1 MNEKRHLDSVK
12 WVLKTKMTKFSSG
25 WGAYLGTVREVLQWP
40 ENRLTSFK
48 RAGVMVRVRSGMERY
63 MLFTLQPRAYGMLIR
78 DFGGHVD
85 AAEHPLH
92 AAVREGLEESL
103 SVLRPWL
110 QLQKV
115 GTSKVYAY
123 MDSLYVLLDIR
134 GITPAELRTRFLTAK
149 QSLSESGKPIPPE
162 LNETH
167 DFVCVPMSEIE
178 RNIQNYAPGRYEN
191 SIWSKGLWKSLKGLV
206 PIFR

>member
-1 MNEKRHLDSVK
+1 MSPRFRP
-12 WVLKTKMTKFSSG
+12 T
-25 WGAYLGTVREVLQWP
+25 WGVYLGTVNEVLQWP
-40 ENRLTSFK
+40 ESRLSAFH
-48 RAGVMVRVRSGMERY
+48 RAGVMVRLRLGLERY

-85 AAEHPLH
+85 VAEHPLH

-110 QLQKV
+110 QLRKV
-115 GTSKVYAY
+115 GASKVYAH
-123 MDSLYVLLDIR
+123 MDNLYVLLDIR
-134 GITPAELRTRFLTAK
+134 GVPPAELRARFLVAK
-149 QSLSESGKPIPPE
+149 KALHATGEPVPPE

-167 DFVCVPMSEIE
+167 DFLCVPMAEIE
-178 RNIQNYAPGRYEN
+178 KRLYTDHPGRYEE
-191 SIWSKGLWKSLKGLV
+191 SIWSKGLWKSLRGLV

>member
-1 MNEKRHLDSVK
+1 MAPR
-12 WVLKTKMTKFSSG
+12 FPYG
-25 WGAYLGTVREVLQWP
+25 WGTYLGTVNEVLQWP
-40 ENRLTSFK
+40 DNRLASFH
-48 RAGVMVRVRSGMERY
+48 RAGVMIRLRSGIERY

-103 SVLRPWL
+103 FVLRPWL
-110 QLQKV
+110 QLCKV

-123 MDSLYVLLDIR
+123 MDNLYILLDIR
-134 GITPAELRTRFLTAK
+134 GITPGELRTRFLAAK
-149 QSLSESGKPIPPE
+149 KTLHASGKPVPPE

-167 DFVCVPMSEIE
+167 DFLCVPLKEIE
-178 RNIQNYAPGRYEN
+178 KRLMSDHPGRYEE
-191 SIWSKGLWKSLKGLV
+191 SIWSKNLWKSLRGLV

>member
-1 MNEKRHLDSVK
+1 
-12 WVLKTKMTKFSSG
+12 MTPRFQSG
-25 WGAYLGTVREVLQWP
+25 WGAYLGTVTEVLAWP
-40 ENRLTSFK
+40 ENRLTSFH
-48 RAGVMVRVRSGMERY
+48 RAGVMIRLRSGMERY

-85 AAEHPLH
+85 AAEHPVH

-110 QLQKV
+110 QLRKV
-115 GTSKVYAY
+115 GASKVYAY

-134 GITPAELRTRFLTAK
+134 GITPAELRERFLTAK
-149 QSLSESGKPIPPE
+149 KELHGSGKPVPPE

-167 DFVCVPMSEIE
+167 DFLCVPMAEIE
-178 RNIQNYAPGRYEN
+178 KRLCTDHPGRYDE
-191 SIWSKGLWKSLKGLV
+191 SIWSKGLWKSLRGLV